1 MYPSIVS
8 LSLPSTKSKVIHTPA
23 YGEGSRLGLSDS
35 TAGIPSRYPMKKSA
49 RKEGHSLPVYSGF
62 LLMNGRT
69 NAKNMLLFA
78 KSTKTTQIKLF
89 FAWFWHESCIAAFVP
104 DKEKCVQSHVGRIRL
119 VFFKF
124 SLMLEGGGIIYKFQ
138 LSFQYS
144 DACYLLFIGWTLDQN
159 WILVEPYLRHYIYF

>member
-89 FAWFWHESCIAAFVP
+89 FAWF
-104 DKEKCVQSHVGRIRL
+104 
-119 VFFKF
+119 
-124 SLMLEGGGIIYKFQ
+124 
-138 LSFQYS
+138 
-144 DACYLLFIGWTLDQN
+144 
-159 WILVEPYLRHYIYF
+159 